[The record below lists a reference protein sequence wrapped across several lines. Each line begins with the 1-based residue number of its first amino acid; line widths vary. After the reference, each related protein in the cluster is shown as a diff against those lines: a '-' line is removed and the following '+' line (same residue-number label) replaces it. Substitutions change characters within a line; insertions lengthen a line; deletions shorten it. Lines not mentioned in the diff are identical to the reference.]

1 MAIEIRLPNDQP
13 QNWMAILCL
22 LYKPLVG
29 NEAVLLYET
38 LTSLAMVN
46 RNAQTTIEEEQLITL
61 LQTTRTSLT
70 TNRVRLEKFDLV
82 RSFENQE
89 KELVRIVLCPTKT
102 AQDFLSDEVLRR
114 LLYQSVE
121 REGVRQLQSIFEV
134 QPVKEPEE
142 ELTEVTQVL
151 DLSHFEQNWTVQKEE
166 DLGSANMD
174 WSSSREY
181 DFDWDV
187 FFRNMHRTLPSRL
200 RTRQNLNRIAYLANV
215 YGVDEETMRRL
226 VIRHLRDKR
235 TWIDFDA
242 LINDLGTTT
251 KVVEGKPDDY
261 SQSPVSFLKAHQPG
275 NAKVLPKERSL
286 LLSLAK
292 THEFS
297 NELINTIVEYS
308 MEQCQGSLVEKYVRT
323 LANNM
328 ARAHIETR
336 DQALEY
342 FSRTKKAVSSSKSS
356 KAGPPE
362 QANLPDWYDIIPTE
376 KGTKE
381 EVEAILALQKQVL
394 GNGSSDS
401 DTPASLDE
409 LDPLA
414 LLGQEDQSDQSD
426 QPADSSDKD
435 EQNAE
440 PLWFE

>member
-1 MAIEIRLPNDQP
+1 MPIEIRLPNDQP
-13 QNWMAILCL
+13 QNWLPILCL

-46 RNAQTTIEEEQLITL
+46 RNAKTTIEEEQLITL
-61 LQTTRTSLT
+61 LQATRTSLT
-70 TNRVRLEKFDLV
+70 TNRVRLEKFDLL
-82 RSFENQE
+82 RSFQNQE
-89 KELVRIVLCPTKT
+89 KELVRIVLCPTKS

-121 REGVRQLQSIFEV
+121 REGVRQLQSIFEM

-142 ELTEVTQVL
+142 KLVEVTQIL
-151 DLSHFEQNWTVQKEE
+151 DLSHFEQNWTIQKEE

-200 RTRQNLNRIAYLANV
+200 RTKTNMNRIAYLANV

-328 ARAHIETR
+328 ARAHVETR

-342 FSRTKKAVSSSKSS
+342 FSRTKNAISSRKSS
-356 KAGPPE
+356 KAEPPVE
-362 QANLPDWYDIIPTE
+362 ANLPDWYDIIPTE

-394 GNGSSDS
+394 GSSGGDS
-401 DTPASLDE
+401 DTPASLE
-409 LDPLA
+409 GLDCL
-414 LLGQEDQSDQSD
+414 DQSRQSADQSE
-426 QPADSSDKD
+426 SSD
-435 EQNAE
+435 QNSE

>member
-1 MAIEIRLPNDQP
+1 MPIEIRLPNDQP
-13 QNWMAILCL
+13 QNWLAILCL

-46 RNAQTTIEEEQLITL
+46 RNAKTTIEEEQLITL
-61 LQTTRTSLT
+61 LQATRTSLT
-70 TNRVRLEKFDLV
+70 TNRVRLEKFDLL
-82 RSFENQE
+82 RSFQNQE
-89 KELVRIVLCPTKT
+89 KELVRIVLCPTKS

-121 REGVRQLQSIFEV
+121 REGVRQLQSIFEM

-142 ELTEVTQVL
+142 KLVEVTQIL
-151 DLSHFEQNWTVQKEE
+151 DLSHFEQNWTIQKEE

-200 RTRQNLNRIAYLANV
+200 RTKTNMNRIAYLANV

-328 ARAHIETR
+328 ARAHVETR

-342 FSRTKKAVSSSKSS
+342 FSRTKNAISSRKSS
-356 KAGPPE
+356 KAEPPVE
-362 QANLPDWYDIIPTE
+362 ANLPDWYDIIPTE

-394 GNGSSDS
+394 GSSGGDS
-401 DTPASLDE
+401 DTPASLE
-409 LDPLA
+409 GLDCL
-414 LLGQEDQSDQSD
+414 DQSRQSVDQSE
-426 QPADSSDKD
+426 SSD
-435 EQNAE
+435 QNSE

>member
-1 MAIEIRLPNDQP
+1 MPIEIRLPNDQP
-13 QNWMAILCL
+13 QNWLAILCL

-46 RNAQTTIEEEQLITL
+46 RNAKTTIEEEQLITL
-61 LQTTRTSLT
+61 LQATRTSLT
-70 TNRVRLEKFDLV
+70 TNRVRLEKFDLL
-82 RSFENQE
+82 RSFQNQE
-89 KELVRIVLCPTKT
+89 KELVRIVLCPTKS

-121 REGVRQLQSIFEV
+121 REGVRQLQSIFEM

-142 ELTEVTQVL
+142 KLVEVTQIL
-151 DLSHFEQNWTVQKEE
+151 DLSHFEQNWTIQKEE

-200 RTRQNLNRIAYLANV
+200 RTKTNMNRIAYLANV

-328 ARAHIETR
+328 ARAHVETR

-342 FSRTKKAVSSSKSS
+342 FSRTKNAISSRKSS
-356 KAGPPE
+356 KAEPPVE
-362 QANLPDWYDIIPTE
+362 ANLPDWYDIIPTE

-394 GNGSSDS
+394 GSSGGDS
-401 DTPASLDE
+401 DTPASLE
-409 LDPLA
+409 GLDCL
-414 LLGQEDQSDQSD
+414 DQSRQSADQSE
-426 QPADSSDKD
+426 SSD
-435 EQNAE
+435 QNSE